1 MGRLPN
7 GSTDML
13 LSRSLRRKVLATA
26 LAAVAFVLVYQAAT
40 NDSRPAASVAIR
52 AGRAI
57 EPGTRVDFVGTAYCK
72 GDTTASGVIVK
83 AGIAAADP
91 SLLPEGSVIAVEG
104 VPERYRGIYTV
115 MDTGPMIQGRH
126 VDLYMWSC
134 TEALEFGR
142 RDLTLLVLRLG
153 WNPKNSKAGIH

>member
-1 MGRLPN
+1 ML
-7 GSTDML
+7 L
-13 LSRSLRRKVLATA
+13 LSRSLRRKVLATM
-26 LAAVAFVLVYQAAT
+26 LASVAFVLVYQAAT
-40 NDSRPAASVAIR
+40 NDARPSASAAIR

-57 EPGTRVDFVGTAYCK
+57 QPGTRVDFVGTAYCK
-72 GDTTASGVIVK
+72 GETTASGVGVQ

-104 VPERYRGIYTV
+104 VPEHYRGIYTV
-115 MDTGPMIQGRH
+115 MDTGPMILGRH

-134 TEALEFGR
+134 NEALEFGR

-153 WNPKNSKAGIH
+153 WNPKNSKPGIH